1 MDYRCDHGS
10 KGSSRQASDWRSATV
25 AFAYTTL
32 LIVASSVRMV
42 QAADPDPL
50 QDFCVGD
57 LSSHAPNVNGLPC
70 KDRAKVTSKDFL
82 YTGMRKAGNASS
94 TGTGAVA
101 QIVDVF
107 LYPALNTLGISHGR
121 LDFDIGGVF
130 PPHTHPFASETLFV
144 VKGTIYTGFISFDNI
159 LYAETLQAG
168 DVYIFPKGSLHFQLN
183 VGNGPAVTFNSLNSQ
198 NPGFLTA
205 VNQLLVT
212 KIPEKVLETSIGINA
227 KTLKLVQDSVPLYF
241 GGSR

>member
-1 MDYRCDHGS
+1 MDYSCHQGS
-10 KGSSRQASDWRSATV
+10 KGSSRQAADWRSATV

-50 QDFCVGD
+50 QISALQTCPRMLRMKCVV
-57 LSSHAPNVNGLPC
+57 HRYKRLPTDC
-70 KDRAKVTSKDFL
+70 ECLTV
-82 YTGMRKAGNASS
+82 
-94 TGTGAVA
+94 
-101 QIVDVF
+101 
-107 LYPALNTLGISHGR
+107 PLNTLGISHGR
-121 LDFDIGGVF
+121 LDFDIGGVI

-159 LYAETLQAG
+159 LYAETLQEG

-198 NPGFLTA
+198 NPGFLSA
-205 VNQLLVT
+205 ANQLLVT
-212 KIPEKVLETSIGINA
+212 KIPEKVLETSIGNA
-227 KTLKLVQDSVPLYF
+227 KTLKLLQDSVPLSF